1 MANSIEPA
9 KIAMS
14 AVQKESVQDDALT
27 LPKLRERR
35 VGVAGMRRATGRLP
49 GRLNLF
55 QKAMLEW
62 RDMHPYVAVH
72 AVRIAVPFDRMALG
86 RAIGDTLAASGLT
99 GLEFDRARGRYA
111 WRGGPADVRVEAI
124 AAGSDWQA
132 TLAHVFE
139 RQLNQPFPRDGRLDP
154 FRFFALDTD
163 DDDFL
168 MGVAYDHFIA
178 GGDSIIVLLN
188 AIADRY
194 AGHPAPAATLDR
206 YPRTHLRLFA
216 RHPWRFIRGVGRL
229 PGMAASCRATLRP
242 RYRSLADGHNAFTFF
257 TFDPIEYSALRT
269 TCREWGV
276 TLNDALIALLLLAQD
291 AALPGRDRRKRRHQL
306 AVASIMNLRDSHGED
321 VYRTF
326 GQFLSSFRVS
336 HPVPPGITLEAL
348 ARDVHHAAARVK
360 REKLFLTTLFALG
373 VDRVIGRFQTKEQR
387 MGVYAKSYPVGAGVS
402 SLNVNALWRAA
413 DGSGVPAYFR
423 GVPTGPTTP
432 IAIAVTTSGD
442 TLCAGVSYRTAAVT
456 PEAIARME
464 SDIRSR
470 IRALA

>member
-1 MANSIEPA
+1 
-9 KIAMS
+9 MS
-14 AVQKESVQDDALT
+14 AVQKDSVHDDALT
-27 LPKLRERR
+27 LPKLRQRN
-35 VGVAGMRRATGRLP
+35 VGVAGARRVTDRLP

-72 AVRIAVPFDRMALG
+72 AVRFAAPFDRMALG
-86 RAIGDTLAASGLT
+86 RAIGDTLAACGLT
-99 GLEFDRARGRYA
+99 GLELDRARGRYA
-111 WRGGPADVRVEAI
+111 WHGGPADVRVEVVAT
-124 AAGSDWQA
+124 GGDWQA
-132 TLAHVFE
+132 TLVRVFE

-163 DDDFL
+163 DGFL

-194 AGHPAPAATLDR
+194 AGRPGKTARPLDR
-206 YPRTHLRLFA
+206 YPRTHLRLFV
-216 RHPWRFIRGVGRL
+216 RHPWQFIRGVGKL
-229 PGMAASCRATLRP
+229 PAMVASCRATVRP

-257 TFDPIEYSALRT
+257 TLDPTEYSALRA

-306 AVASIMNLRDSHGED
+306 AVASIMNLRDAHGED
-321 VYRTF
+321 VHRTF

-348 ARDVHHAAARVK
+348 ARDIHRATTRVK

-373 VDRVIGRFQTKEQR
+373 VDRAIGRFQSQEQR

-413 DGSGVPAYFR
+413 DGGAVPAYFR

-432 IAIAVTTSGD
+432 IAVAVTTAGD

-456 PEAIARME
+456 ADTIARME
-464 SDIRSR
+464 TDIRSR
-470 IRALA
+470 IHALA